1 MNAHWV
7 KFSERRPPNES
18 KKYVIAFGGWSKE
31 YHLTLGYYEPVEG
44 FEFEDEQ
51 TRKQDYK
58 DDWAFCQYNEDLD
71 LIGMP
76 DDSVDYWLEGLE
88 LPKRRKQ

>member
-31 YHLTLGYYEPVEG
+31 YHLT
-44 FEFEDEQ
+44 F
-51 TRKQDYK
+51 
-58 DDWAFCQYNEDLD
+58 
-71 LIGMP
+71 I
-76 DDSVDYWLEGLE
+76 
-88 LPKRRKQ
+88 KRNCTCSS